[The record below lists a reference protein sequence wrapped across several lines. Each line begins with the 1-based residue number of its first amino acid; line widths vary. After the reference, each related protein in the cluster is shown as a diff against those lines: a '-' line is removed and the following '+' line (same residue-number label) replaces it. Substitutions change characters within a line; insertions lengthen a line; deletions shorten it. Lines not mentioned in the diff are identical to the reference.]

1 MDRLIRIGILDFS
14 KYTQLD
20 WQAAR
25 HLFFA
30 GLRKHNYTMARLTG
44 SVLRV
49 HNVKPSGDTVMQLL
63 ASESENL
70 YVEPLAWLDEGAY
83 YDGPFYA
90 SPADTVNE
98 SDNCKEHYNG

>member
-1 MDRLIRIGILDFS
+1 M
-14 KYTQLD
+14 TQL
-20 WQAAR
+20 
-25 HLFFA
+25 
-30 GLRKHNYTMARLTG
+30 T
-44 SVLRV
+44 SSIIRV

-63 ASESENL
+63 VGEIENL